1 MGFVWIV
8 IAGGIAGYI
17 AGKFMKP
24 NEYGPIGD
32 IAIGI
37 AGALVATLMFRFFG
51 PATGAG
57 MFGAIVVVIAGA
69 AGLLIAL
76 RVVLKPEPEPVRRT
90 PRRRY

>member
-1 MGFVWIV
+1 MGFLWIV
-8 IAGGIAGYI
+8 IAGGGAGYI

-24 NEYGPIGD
+24 NEYGPVGD

-37 AGALVATLMFRFFG
+37 AGAMVATLLFRFFG
-51 PATGAG
+51 PATGVG
-57 MFGAIVVVIAGA
+57 MFGGIVLVVAGA

-76 RVVLKPEPEPVRRT
+76 RVFLKPEPEPVRRI

>member
-1 MGFVWIV
+1 MGFIWIV
-8 IAGGIAGYI
+8 LAGGAAGFI
-17 AGKFMKP
+17 AGKFLKP

-37 AGALVATLMFRFFG
+37 GGALVATILFRFFG
-51 PATGAG
+51 PATGIG
-57 MFGAIVVVIAGA
+57 MFGAIVVVVAGA

-76 RVVLKPEPEPVRRT
+76 RVFLKPEPEPVRRI

>member
-1 MGFVWIV
+1 MGFIWIV
-8 IAGGIAGYI
+8 LAGGAAGFI
-17 AGKFMKP
+17 AGKFLKP

-37 AGALVATLMFRFFG
+37 GGALVATILFRFFG
-51 PATGAG
+51 PASGIG
-57 MFGAIVVVIAGA
+57 MFGAIVVVVAGA

-76 RVVLKPEPEPVRRT
+76 RVFLKPEPEPIRRI

>member
-1 MGFVWIV
+1 MGFIWIV
-8 IAGGIAGYI
+8 LAGGAAGFI
-17 AGKFMKP
+17 AGKFLKP

-37 AGALVATLMFRFFG
+37 GGALVATILFRFFG
-51 PATGAG
+51 PASGIG
-57 MFGAIVVVIAGA
+57 MFGAIVVVVAGA

-76 RVVLKPEPEPVRRT
+76 RVFLKPEPEPVRRI

>member
-8 IAGGIAGYI
+8 IAGGVAGYI
-17 AGKFMKP
+17 AGKFLKP

-51 PATGAG
+51 PASGIG
-57 MFGAIVVVIAGA
+57 MFGGVVVVVAGA
-69 AGLLIAL
+69 AGLLISL
-76 RVVLKPEPEPVRRT
+76 RVFLKPEPEPVRRI

>member
-8 IAGGIAGYI
+8 LAGGAAGFI
-17 AGKFMKP
+17 AGKFLKP

-37 AGALVATLMFRFFG
+37 AGALVATLLVRFFG
-51 PATGAG
+51 PASGIG
-57 MFGAIVVVIAGA
+57 LFGGIVVVLAGG

-76 RVVLKPEPEPVRRT
+76 RVFLKPEPEPVRRS

>member
-8 IAGGIAGYI
+8 IAGGVAGFI
-17 AGKFMKP
+17 AGKFLKP

-37 AGALVATLMFRFFG
+37 AGALVATLLFRFFG
-51 PATGAG
+51 PESGVGA
-57 MFGAIVVVIAGA
+57 FGGLVVVVAGG
-69 AGLLIAL
+69 AGLLVGL
-76 RVVLKPEPEPVRRT
+76 RVFLKPEPEPVRRT